1 MKKTTKRGKVSKN
14 YNAVMATYKKN
25 EDNNLHS
32 ENVVLLAKNVGTAS
46 DLTKAKAILAEHN
59 KLGYIS
65 TDLLKKRDTLSKKLY
80 AKLVNLTTPKKED
93 GGVMENPKTISK
105 DSQQPNMFSEQ
116 SGIVDDTAEAT
127 GEKFAKG
134 GGVVKEISFENSNL
148 YLYGWGRDSNG
159 NTIVKVGF
167 PNQRAFSIQTNA
179 VLNFTHDKR
188 GYALSELSQ
197 DDVNKIEAEVVGYVK
212 EHGSEAQKKN
222 LKVYSSAKYA
232 KGGSVDSDTKIIK
245 DQRGNTLYLT
255 KIDATHFFLS
265 VDEDKKGNPYHIG
278 QIRNE
283 PYYYEVKDWLD
294 SNTANISELR
304 QGMAVYPMYGSYAG
318 KKGYVAQV
326 MPDQKTV
333 EVLFKHKVGNEYVK
347 FDGNELRTD
356 LHYAKGGSVDVS
368 IETPGTIEPAGKTE
382 TGVIKG
388 EISGIPDMQPLEENV
403 YAKGGSVESDSPKIY
418 VASLEHYN
426 NGKLVGKWFD
436 FADYSDEGELA
447 EAIQEYL
454 DELGVEEYAVHDY
467 ENFPSSYYHEYMGK
481 GDFAKIYA
489 VYAPAEER
497 GIPFNVLAEAA
508 SDLGYKDEPEKVAE
522 DMYHG
527 AYKDWKDFA
536 YEVQEMGVNNPEYYF
551 DYEALGSDERIN
563 ASEEDEKEWG
573 WDEMTDEEIGEQI
586 VENYG
591 GFSELPKKLT
601 EMYFDYDKLVADLE
615 YDYIS
620 VRGDDGLEYFF
631 YRNYAK
637 GGKVGGSSFG
647 SAGTILPW
655 LGI

>member
-14 YNAVMATYKKN
+14 YNAVMSTYKKN

-65 TDLLKKRDTLSKKLY
+65 TDLLKKRDALSKKLY
-80 AKLVNLTTPKKED
+80 AKLVKLTTPKKED
-93 GGVMENPKTISK
+93 GGVVDNPKTIPNDPK
-105 DSQQPNMFSEQ
+105 QPNMFSQ
-116 SGIVDDTAEAT
+116 DSGIVDDTAEAT

-134 GGVVKEISFENSNL
+134 GSL
-148 YLYGWGRDSNG
+148 T
-159 NTIVKVGF
+159 NTIYIFEFEQYGENKRADVRTERGEMSAKNMIKLNYGIPTNKIKLVRKVESSGYF
-167 PNQRAFSIQTNA
+167 PEGIYNYQKYAEGGGVGDKNVFIQTTDFIADFSLIGKTVTITNEEDEHGKYGEEGK
-179 VLNFTHDKR
+179 VVSIIEPTNSQLKR
-188 GYALSELSQ
+188 GYKLVSYVVDFNGQELTYLRSEFY
-197 DDVNKIEAEVVGYVK
+197 VG
-212 EHGSEAQKKN
+212 KK
-222 LKVYSSAKYA
+222 KYA
-232 KGGSVDSDTKIIK
+232 KGGSV
-245 DQRGNTLYLT
+245 NV
-255 KIDATHFFLS
+255 S
-265 VDEDKKGNPYHIG
+265 V
-278 QIRNE
+278 
-283 PYYYEVKDWLD
+283 
-294 SNTANISELR
+294 
-304 QGMAVYPMYGSYAG
+304 
-318 KKGYVAQV
+318 
-326 MPDQKTV
+326 
-333 EVLFKHKVGNEYVK
+333 
-347 FDGNELRTD
+347 
-356 LHYAKGGSVDVS
+356 
-368 IETPGTIEPAGKTE
+368 ETPGTIEPAGKTE

-601 EMYFDYDKLVADLE
+601 EMYFDYDKLVNDLE
-615 YDYIS
+615 YEYIS

-637 GGKVGGSSFG
+637 GGKIGGTSFG
-647 SAGTILPW
+647 SAGNILPW